1 MFKSV
6 EVPNW
11 VVLIYERQQR
21 FRPETARQM
30 IADLVKACKE
40 VGRAIHARSTVAV
53 ILNPGRDHHQSP
65 AGSHKMGIGQRK
77 HQSRA

>member
-11 VVLIYERQQR
+11 VLLVYERQQR

-40 VGRAIHARSTVAV
+40 VGRAIYARSTTSA
-53 ILNPGRDHHQSP
+53 ILNPGRNHDQSP
-65 AGSHKMGIGQRK
+65 ACSHKMGIGPRK